1 MSEVTGQV
9 EAEVNA
15 VIKAPTPS
23 RWLKVALKNPLGRDC
38 VDAAHDDGRLAELSR
53 RCYSVLVRV

>member
-1 MSEVTGQV
+1 MSRITGQI
-9 EAEVNA
+9 EAEINA
-15 VIKAPTPS
+15 LMKASTTS
-23 RWLKVALKNPLGRDC
+23 RWVEVALKNPLGRDC